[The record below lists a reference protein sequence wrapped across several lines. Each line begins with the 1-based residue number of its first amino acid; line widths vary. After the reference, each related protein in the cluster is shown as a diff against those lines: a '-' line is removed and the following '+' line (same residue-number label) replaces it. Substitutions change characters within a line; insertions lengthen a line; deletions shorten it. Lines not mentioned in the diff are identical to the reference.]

1 MKTASGRQ
9 VTVRHPAL
17 MTAYLRFT
25 KPETEHF
32 SDVRLKHAPRP
43 ANRHGFLP
51 PFTIAGEVGK
61 QLTYAA
67 VERQGMPRQ
76 EIPESIA
83 SYCRNAIPTFKA
95 VVTFEIAMKVLSLTS
110 DQNARGVF
118 LKVPAGE
125 MLYVGIA
132 FNDVMNINLQISAG
146 LL

>member
-1 MKTASGRQ
+1 
-9 VTVRHPAL
+9 
-17 MTAYLRFT
+17 
-25 KPETEHF
+25 
-32 SDVRLKHAPRP
+32 
-43 ANRHGFLP
+43 
-51 PFTIAGEVGK
+51 
-61 QLTYAA
+61 
-67 VERQGMPRQ
+67 MPRQ

-118 LKVPAGE
+118 LKFPAGE
-125 MLYVGIA
+125 MLYVSIA